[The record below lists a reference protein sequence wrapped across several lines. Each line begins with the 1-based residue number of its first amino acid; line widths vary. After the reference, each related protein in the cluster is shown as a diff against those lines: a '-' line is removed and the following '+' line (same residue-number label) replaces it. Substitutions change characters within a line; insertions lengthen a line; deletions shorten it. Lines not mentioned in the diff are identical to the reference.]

1 MNIQT
6 NCPLSFIRA
15 HRTKQSQPEPLERAN
30 GNSNNLISSH
40 QNFLSRKKLLK
51 KSWVIWLRLDVIE
64 GLVGTSGSF
73 YQASTRFRK
82 MKHYV
87 ISVNLL
93 TYYIIIHD
101 TVSQFKWHGSTT
113 HRIILCELVKTCKYL
128 QINILQIFRQTCQQ
142 LLLLF
147 ILSG

>member
-1 MNIQT
+1 MN
-6 NCPLSFIRA
+6 IRA

-128 QINILQIFRQTCQQ
+128 QIYSKYLDKHVSSFYCF
-142 LLLLF
+142 LF
-147 ILSG
+147 CLVKVKP